1 MNDILHS
8 TNPIIWLTV
17 GGVLFIIGVVSLLW
31 QIVLA
36 GKEARR
42 KAVRR
47 PRQVKSGVHAYCSSI
62 IGNRANQQDF
72 YMIPDSSIS
81 SSVLKSKGCLAIVCD
96 GMGGMQGGE
105 KASRCCAE
113 QLFSKYYSG
122 QYSSAQE
129 FYSKEIPQADIA
141 VASLKNDSGSKLAGG
156 TTLVS
161 VLVLNSRIYFASVG
175 DSRIYLYRSGRLT
188 RLTRDHNYFLVLSQ
202 RVQEGE
208 ISIEEAMADRQKD
221 ALISYVGMG
230 TGPDIIDIEA
240 DGIPV
245 QMNDILLLCSDGLTK
260 AMAEDEIEQQIT
272 ANVDTPAAIP
282 QALTSAAI
290 LKHWIKHDNITA
302 AIVHCS

>member
-8 TNPIIWLTV
+8 VNPIIWQIT
-17 GGVLFIIGVVSLLW
+17 GAALFLIGAVSLLW
-31 QIVLA
+31 QIALA
-36 GKEARR
+36 RKEARR
-42 KAVRR
+42 RAARR

-113 QLFSKYYSG
+113 LLFSRYYSG
-122 QYSSAQE
+122 QYSSAQG
-129 FYSKEIPQADIA
+129 FYSKEIPQADSA
-141 VASLKNDSGSKLAGG
+141 VASLKNDSGSVLAGG

-202 RVQEGE
+202 MVKEGE
-208 ISIEEAMADRQKD
+208 ITIEEAMADRQKD

-240 DGIPV
+240 EGIPV
-245 QMNDILLLCSDGLTK
+245 QTDDILLLCSDGLTK
-260 AMAEDEIEQQIT
+260 AMSEDEIAQLIT
-272 ANVDTPAAIP
+272 ANADIPAAIP
-282 QALTSAAI
+282 QALTSTAFS
-290 LKHWIKHDNITA
+290 KHWIKHDNITA
-302 AIVHCS
+302 AIVSCS